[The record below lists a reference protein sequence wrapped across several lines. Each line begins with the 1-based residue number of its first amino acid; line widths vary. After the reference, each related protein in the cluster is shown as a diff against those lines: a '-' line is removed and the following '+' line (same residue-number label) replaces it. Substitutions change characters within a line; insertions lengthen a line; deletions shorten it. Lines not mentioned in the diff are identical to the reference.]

1 MCLLLPG
8 CGAKHADNPP
18 GQRPPSVAVD
28 PLSCPDARESSAG
41 KVTHEAY
48 LRAHSE
54 QTQVVTI
61 KLRPL
66 AWANP
71 ACADAESS
79 SSCSDRDAALA
90 ERQALNLKQV
100 ECVLAAFGPSGSVE
114 GVRAQ
119 WYEPLQTP
127 SSGPPTPIGTAFS
140 ALALWSQLEA
150 VARHPY
156 VERIEPA
163 LRQASK
169 LGVPAPA
176 VQAECP
182 QATEPAD
189 SKLTDAV
196 SIRDNGRL
204 PVVVELKHTLLP
216 ALRPC
221 EGEEPCDD
229 WLASGWERTVASTR
243 QLTCVQTFIDTK
255 LQAEA
260 PEVAYQS
267 IDGIPQ
273 GPKLPPFGES
283 IHATLA
289 FGLGLTWE
297 EAREVA
303 KHPFVERLWSSEGLS
318 LGMLPEGCPPN
329 YNAAVPVPECT
340 SDVQAITGKFSAAAE
355 AGWQASTMP
364 NEVVIAVRRG
374 NSLCPLPACPGRATA
389 CPELERY
396 NARIAEEAKASQ
408 TCVRSLVATAGGTAS
423 DEVLTLGNALL
434 ATLTWQQIQT
444 VAAHPDVQQIS
455 PRYGDA
461 PP

>member
-1 MCLLLPG
+1 MT
-8 CGAKHADNPP
+8 
-18 GQRPPSVAVD
+18 
-28 PLSCPDARESSAG
+28 CPDARESGAG

-54 QTQVVTI
+54 QTQVVAI
-61 KLRPL
+61 KLRRLP
-66 AWANP
+66 WANP
-71 ACADAESS
+71 ACADVEGS
-79 SSCSDRDAALA
+79 SSCSDRDGALT

-100 ECVLAAFGPSGSVE
+100 ECVLAAFGPPGSIE
-114 GVRAQ
+114 AVRAQ

-140 ALALWSQLEA
+140 VLALWSQLEA

-163 LRQASK
+163 PRQASK

-176 VQAECP
+176 PQAECP
-182 QATEPAD
+182 VATDPLDPKLAD
-189 SKLTDAV
+189 AA
-196 SIRDNGRL
+196 SIRGNGRL
-204 PVVVELKHTLLP
+204 PVVVELKHALLP

-221 EGEEPCDD
+221 EGEKPCDD

-255 LQAEA
+255 LQADS
-260 PEVAYQS
+260 PEVAYRS
-267 IDGIPQ
+267 VDGIPQ

-297 EAREVA
+297 EASEVA
-303 KHPFVERLWSSEGLS
+303 KHPFVGRLWSSEGLS
-318 LGMLPEGCPPN
+318 LGVLPEGCPPD
-329 YNAAVPVPECT
+329 YDAPVPVPECT
-340 SDVQAITGKFSAAAE
+340 SETQAVKGKFSAAAE
-355 AGWQASTMP
+355 AQWQASTMP

-374 NSLCPLPACPGRATA
+374 KDLCPLPACPGRATA

-396 NARIAEEAKASQ
+396 TARLDEESKASQ
-408 TCVRSLVATAGGTAS
+408 TCVRSLVASIGGSAS
-423 DEVLTLGNALL
+423 DEAFTLGNAFP

-444 VAAHPDVQQIS
+444 VAAHPDVQHID